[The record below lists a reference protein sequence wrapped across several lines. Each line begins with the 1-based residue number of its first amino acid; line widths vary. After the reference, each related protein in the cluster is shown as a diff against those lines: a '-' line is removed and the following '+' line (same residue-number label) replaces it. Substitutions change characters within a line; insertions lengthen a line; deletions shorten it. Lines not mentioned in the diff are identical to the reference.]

1 MPARPNRKPK
11 TAKSGGRT
19 TAGKAIGG
27 KKTDGKKTDGKKTTG
42 ETTGGRSSGARGAVK
57 KKTSGRDGQRPGKKP
72 AGPPRKR
79 KPTSRKGHHRP
90 RVVEEAADPRG
101 ERLQKVLAAAGLGSR
116 RKCEELIL
124 AARVDVDREIVIELG
139 TRVDMTRQEVRVDG
153 VALPKTRLA
162 YYAVNK
168 PDGVI
173 CSSSDPSGRP
183 RVIDLMPTKDVR
195 LFTVGRL
202 DLHSEGLILLTND
215 GELANKLTH
224 PRYGIQKVYR
234 VLVAGQPTSELLA
247 QLRRGIHLAE
257 AYVCVPSITIKSRNK
272 QSTVLE
278 MVLEEGR
285 NREIRRVLA
294 RIGHKVLRLVRMSV
308 GPVKLGELGPG
319 EARRLHREEV
329 RELQEAVRQQSRV
342 SKKRDRRAA
351 ENEQ

>member
-1 MPARPNRKPK
+1 MPPRPKRQPK
-11 TAKSGGRT
+11 ATKSSGR
-19 TAGKAIGG
+19 
-27 KKTDGKKTDGKKTTG
+27 
-42 ETTGGRSSGARGAVK
+42 TTGGRSSGSKASAK
-57 KKTSGRDGQRPGKKP
+57 KKTGGRHAKRPGKRP
-72 AGPPRKR
+72 PGPPRKR
-79 KPTSRKGHHRP
+79 KAASGKGSRP
-90 RVVEEAADPRG
+90 RGVEVAADPRG

-124 AARVDVDREIVIELG
+124 AARVDVDRAVVTEMG
-139 TRVDMTRQEVRVDG
+139 TRVDTTRQEVRVDG
-153 VALPKTRLA
+153 VALPKTKLA
-162 YYAVNK
+162 YFAVNK

-173 CSSSDPSGRP
+173 CSNSDPSGRP

-224 PRYGIQKVYR
+224 PRYGVQKVYR
-234 VLVAGQPTSELLA
+234 VLVAGRPTRELLS

-257 AYVCVPSITIKSRNK
+257 AFVRVPNVTVKSRNK

-294 RIGHKVLRLVRMSV
+294 GIGHKVMRLVRMSV
-308 GPVKLGELGPG
+308 GPIKLGELQPG
-319 EARRLHREEV
+319 ESRRLRRDEV
-329 RELQEAVRQQSRV
+329 RALQAAVRKER
-342 SKKRDRRAA
+342 
-351 ENEQ
+351 

>member
-1 MPARPNRKPK
+1 MPARSNRKPK
-11 TAKSGGRT
+11 TTKSGG
-19 TAGKAIGG
+19 G
-27 KKTDGKKTDGKKTTG
+27 
-42 ETTGGRSSGARGAVK
+42 SSGSKASAK
-57 KKTSGRDGQRPGKKP
+57 KKTSVRDRQRGGKRPTRPPRRRKP
-72 AGPPRKR
+72 AAGKGP
-79 KPTSRKGHHRP
+79 RP
-90 RVVEEAADPRG
+90 RGVEAAADPRG

-124 AARVDVDREIVIELG
+124 AARVDVDRAVVTELG
-139 TRVDMTRQEVRVDG
+139 TRVDTTRQEVRVDG
-153 VALPKTRLA
+153 VPLPKTKLA
-162 YYAVNK
+162 YFAVNK

-173 CSSSDPSGRP
+173 CSNSDPSGRP

-234 VLVAGQPTSELLA
+234 ILVAGRPTRELLG

-257 AYVCVPSITIKSRNK
+257 AFVRVPSITIKSRNK

-294 RIGHKVLRLVRMSV
+294 GIGHKVMRLVRMSV
-308 GPVKLGELGPG
+308 GPIKLGELQPG
-319 EARRLHREEV
+319 ESRRLRRDEV
-329 RELQEAVRQQSRV
+329 RALQEAVRQKQ
-342 SKKRDRRAA
+342 
-351 ENEQ
+351 